1 MQDFREKIMNIA
13 ERNKQT
19 SNKRSSPPEANNSS
33 SNLKEVMNF
42 LYGKSELGVN
52 IYNEAIEAGELS
64 IFKLPEELLEVFL
77 NAPGDR
83 IGFCLI
89 SDLKFV
95 LFIGEFPDE
104 VLVLGRRRQSSG
116 SGEPFLTRAI
126 QLIRIKFEHSGDTYS
141 YEDNTGSLIDPDE
154 IIIHIINWAVI

>member
-1 MQDFREKIMNIA
+1 MQDFRDKIMNIA
-13 ERNKQT
+13 ERNRQT
-19 SNKRSSPPEANNSS
+19 SNKGSIPPEGNNSS
-33 SNLKEVMNF
+33 SNLKEVMNI

-52 IYNEAIEAGELS
+52 IYNEAIEGGKLS
-64 IFKLPEELLEVFL
+64 ILRLPEELLQVFL
-77 NAPGDR
+77 NVSGNQ

-95 LFIGEFPDE
+95 LFIGEVPDE
-104 VLVLGRRRQSSG
+104 VLILGKKRQPSG

-126 QLIRIKFEHSGDTYS
+126 QLIRIKFERSGNTYS
-141 YEDNTGSLIDPDE
+141 YKDNTGSLIDPDE